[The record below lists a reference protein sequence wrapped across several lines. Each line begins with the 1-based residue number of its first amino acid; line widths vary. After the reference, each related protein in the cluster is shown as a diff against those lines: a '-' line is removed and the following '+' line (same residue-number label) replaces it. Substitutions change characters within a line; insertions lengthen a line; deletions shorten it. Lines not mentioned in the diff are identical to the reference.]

1 MYLRNSNKTQCLIV
15 SIGLLLKTSA
25 ALAFTYTDF
34 SSTAGLNLV
43 GSAAQNGNALR
54 LTPATGDLVGSA
66 WYTQKQHVSAG
77 FTTSFSFRLTSDGLQ
92 PGADGISF
100 NVQNLGINALANE
113 QGTMGGLS
121 ISLNTFQ
128 YGDEPSS
135 DFVGIYRNGYA
146 DNSGRLYMFD
156 LSSTPIQMKD
166 GNIHNVSITYNGSA
180 FSMSID
186 SFSVF
191 NNLAV
196 SLSPGADAGGNAY
209 VGFGS
214 RTGEYYENHD
224 LLNWT
229 FTAVPEPGAGALVL
243 CGALFLVCDR
253 LRRQGRPRI
262 GSSSR

>member
-1 MYLRNSNKTQCLIV
+1 MRSKKCSKMQCLVI
-15 SIGLLLKTSA
+15 SIGLLLKAGA
-25 ALAFTYTDF
+25 ALAFTYMDF

-54 LTPATGDLVGSA
+54 LTPAVGDLVGSA

-100 NVQNLGINALANE
+100 NIQNLGINALANE

-135 DFVGIYRNGYA
+135 DFVGMYRNGYA

-166 GNIHNVSITYNGSA
+166 GKIHNVAITYNGSA

-196 SLSPGADAGGNAY
+196 SLSPGVDASGNAY

-224 LLNWT
+224 LLNWM
-229 FTAVPEPGAGALVL
+229 FTAVPEPGSGALVL
-243 CGALFLVCDR
+243 CGAFFLACNR
-253 LRRQGRPRI
+253 MRRRR
-262 GSSSR
+262 R

>member
-1 MYLRNSNKTQCLIV
+1 MYFRNSTKTQCLII
-15 SIGLLLKTSA
+15 SIGLLMKASA

-43 GSAAQNGNALR
+43 GAAARNGNVLR
-54 LTPATGDLVGSA
+54 LTPAAGDLVGSA
-66 WYTQKQHVSAG
+66 WYTQQQHVSAG
-77 FTTSFSFRLTSDGLQ
+77 FTTSFSFRLTGAGSTF
-92 PGADGISF
+92 GADGISF
-100 NVQNLGINALANE
+100 NVQGVGINALANE
-113 QGTMGGLS
+113 QGTTGGLS

-166 GNIHNVSITYNGSA
+166 GNIHNVAITYSGSA

-186 SFSVF
+186 SISIF

-196 SLSPGADAGGNAY
+196 SLSPGVDANGNAY

-214 RTGEYYENHD
+214 RTGLYYENHD
-224 LLNWT
+224 VLNWS
-229 FTAVPEPGAGALVL
+229 FTAVPEPGAGALVA
-243 CGALFLVCDR
+243 CGLFFVLCDR
-253 LRRQGRPRI
+253 ARRHRRCRI
-262 GSSSR
+262 AATR